1 MERNTEE
8 VYHELERCP
17 SGKSVK
23 VLSNGSNDVT
33 DTRNVETNGI
43 NGKIIGINEQ
53 ERRKQ
58 RE

>member
-1 MERNTEE
+1 MESNTEE

-33 DTRNVETNGI
+33 ETNNIETNGI
-43 NGKIIGINEQ
+43 NGKMIGINEQ
-53 ERRKQ
+53 ERRKKP
-58 RE
+58 E